1 MPAVAVKFGAQNAP
15 PQGDAV
21 RGQRFDVQFV
31 SIDREPPP
39 PEFQTELF
47 FIVGQDAPELLDL
60 HPVAAAV
67 DRRLTVKPARR
78 LAEHPPEPF
87 AQGKPPAPLFFHA
100 RSLPI
105 PAVQGNA
112 PCSIYMEA
120 EGLRMYQIGLFLLA
134 VLAGALPFAVPQA
147 CGQALREGLALCA
160 GPLLLSLFPFLVV
173 SSLLVQC
180 PAGDLLAIP
189 LRPAAWCIGVQA
201 PCAARVLLIGLFGG
215 FAPAA
220 NAAAQ
225 AVRTGQLTPRQA
237 DALLPACVCSGPSFV
252 VLTVGQ
258 TLLHSTELGILLFLA
273 QLSAGYLTAALL
285 NRLSRAE
292 QPATCTAPPP
302 EAPPPQLTDLLTH
315 ATMAYLKLCGF
326 VLFFR
331 MLAAGVGAVFPPAV
345 GIVCAMLL
353 EVCSGCDLAART
365 GPWGSLL
372 CCAALSVQ
380 GLSVLLQVRAL
391 CPPEMTLRPLLAG
404 RLLHLPLSVGLFWL
418 LLPQGEQSVFSTLPP
433 QVVPMRRLPPDCL
446 LLVFFVCCLAVC
458 QLTRLLQKP
467 DPEPKETVVNR
478 AER

>member
-1 MPAVAVKFGAQNAP
+1 M
-15 PQGDAV
+15 
-21 RGQRFDVQFV
+21 
-31 SIDREPPP
+31 
-39 PEFQTELF
+39 
-47 FIVGQDAPELLDL
+47 
-60 HPVAAAV
+60 
-67 DRRLTVKPARR
+67 
-78 LAEHPPEPF
+78 
-87 AQGKPPAPLFFHA
+87 
-100 RSLPI
+100 
-105 PAVQGNA
+105 
-112 PCSIYMEA
+112 
-120 EGLRMYQIGLFLLA
+120 
-134 VLAGALPFAVPQA
+134 PQA

-189 LRPAAWCIGVQA
+189 LRPGGVVHRVQA

-273 QLSAGYLTAALL
+273 QGSAGYLTAALL
-285 NRLSRAE
+285 NRLSGAE

-302 EAPPPQLTDLLTH
+302 EAPPPQLTDLLTN

-331 MLAAGVGAVFPPAV
+331 MLATGVGAVFPPAV
-345 GIVCAMLL
+345 GTVCAMLL

-365 GPWGSLL
+365 GRG
-372 CCAALSVQ
+372 
-380 GLSVLLQVRAL
+380 
-391 CPPEMTLRPLLAG
+391 
-404 RLLHLPLSVGLFWL
+404 
-418 LLPQGEQSVFSTLPP
+418 
-433 QVVPMRRLPPDCL
+433 
-446 LLVFFVCCLAVC
+446 AVC
-458 QLTRLLQKP
+458 SAAPPSVCRGFRSCCRSVRSAR
-467 DPEPKETVVNR
+467 PK
-478 AER
+478 

>member
-1 MPAVAVKFGAQNAP
+1 MRNKWKKRSGEGYIDVCVLVVCAMLVLAL
-15 PQGDAV
+15 AV
-21 RGQRFDVQFV
+21 RILPVFV
-31 SIDREPPP
+31 AKQQLDTYAVELVREA
-39 PEFQTELF
+39 EISGRVGTETSRR
-47 FIVGQDAPELLDL
+47 
-60 HPVAAAV
+60 AAA
-67 DRRLTVKPARR
+67 LTD
-78 LAEHPPEPF
+78 
-87 AQGKPPAPLFFHA
+87 
-100 RSLPI
+100 ST
-105 PAVQGNA
+105 
-112 PCSIYMEA
+112 
-120 EGLRMYQIGLFLLA
+120 GLDPNIRWSKTGRIQLNEEVTVTLTLDM
-134 VLAGALPFAVPQA
+134 
-147 CGQALREGLALCA
+147 
-160 GPLLLSLFPFLVV
+160 
-173 SSLLVQC
+173 
-180 PAGDLLAIP
+180 D
-189 LRPAAWCIGVQA
+189 
-201 PCAARVLLIGLFGG
+201 IGLFGG

-225 AVRTGQLTPRQA
+225 AVHTGQLTPRQA

-345 GIVCAMLL
+345 GTVCAMLL

-458 QLTRLLQKP
+458 QLTSLLQKP

>member
-1 MPAVAVKFGAQNAP
+1 MNQTKNFSGL
-15 PQGDAV
+15 
-21 RGQRFDVQFV
+21 V
-31 SIDREPPP
+31 S
-39 PEFQTELF
+39 L
-47 FIVGQDAPELLDL
+47 
-60 HPVAAAV
+60 
-67 DRRLTVKPARR
+67 
-78 LAEHPPEPF
+78 
-87 AQGKPPAPLFFHA
+87 
-100 RSLPI
+100 
-105 PAVQGNA
+105 
-112 PCSIYMEA
+112 M
-120 EGLRMYQIGLFLLA
+120 LA
-134 VLAGALPFAVPQA
+134 VLIGALPFAAPEA
-147 CGQALREGLALCA
+147 CAQALREGLTLCS
-160 GPLLLSLFPFLVV
+160 GPLLLSLYPFLVV
-173 SSLLVQC
+173 SALLIQC
-180 PAGDLLAIP
+180 PLGDVLALP
-189 LRPAAWCIGVQA
+189 FRPVAWLVGVYA
-201 PCAARVLLIGLFGG
+201 PCAARVLLVGFLGG

-220 NAAAQ
+220 NASAE
-225 AVRTGQLTPRQA
+225 AVRSGQMTPEEA
-237 DALLPACVCSGPSFV
+237 DRLLPACVCSGPSFV
-252 VLTVGQ
+252 ILTVGQ
-258 TLLHSTELGILLFLA
+258 TLLGSTEVGVLLFLA
-273 QLSAGYLTAALL
+273 QVTANYLCAALL
-285 NRLSRAE
+285 SRLSRTNRNE
-292 QPATCTAPPP
+292 KRRSLRPKQQ
-302 EAPPPQLTDLLTH
+302 EMPQLRLDGILAQSTLT
-315 ATMAYLKLCGF
+315 YLKLCGF

-345 GIVCAMLL
+345 GTVCAMLL

>member
-1 MPAVAVKFGAQNAP
+1 
-15 PQGDAV
+15 
-21 RGQRFDVQFV
+21 
-31 SIDREPPP
+31 
-39 PEFQTELF
+39 
-47 FIVGQDAPELLDL
+47 
-60 HPVAAAV
+60 
-67 DRRLTVKPARR
+67 
-78 LAEHPPEPF
+78 
-87 AQGKPPAPLFFHA
+87 
-100 RSLPI
+100 
-105 PAVQGNA
+105 
-112 PCSIYMEA
+112 
-120 EGLRMYQIGLFLLA
+120 MYQIGLFLLA

-201 PCAARVLLIGLFGG
+201 PCAARVL
-215 FAPAA
+215 
-220 NAAAQ
+220 
-225 AVRTGQLTPRQA
+225 
-237 DALLPACVCSGPSFV
+237 

-258 TLLHSTELGILLFLA
+258 TLLHSTELGILMFLA

-285 NRLSRAE
+285 NRLSGAE
-292 QPATCTAPPP
+292 QLAPCTAPPP
-302 EAPPPQLTDLLTH
+302 EAQPPQLTDLLTH

-345 GIVCAMLL
+345 GTVCAMLL

-380 GLSVLLQVRAL
+380 GISVLLQVRAL

>member
-1 MPAVAVKFGAQNAP
+1 
-15 PQGDAV
+15 
-21 RGQRFDVQFV
+21 
-31 SIDREPPP
+31 
-39 PEFQTELF
+39 
-47 FIVGQDAPELLDL
+47 
-60 HPVAAAV
+60 
-67 DRRLTVKPARR
+67 
-78 LAEHPPEPF
+78 
-87 AQGKPPAPLFFHA
+87 
-100 RSLPI
+100 
-105 PAVQGNA
+105 
-112 PCSIYMEA
+112 
-120 EGLRMYQIGLFLLA
+120 MYQIGLFLLA

-189 LRPAAWCIGVQA
+189 LRPVAWCIGVQA

-285 NRLSRAE
+285 NRLSGAE
-292 QPATCTAPPP
+292 QPAPYTAPPP

-345 GIVCAMLL
+345 GTVCAMLL

-365 GPWGSLL
+365 GPLGSLL

-391 CPPEMTLRPLLAG
+391 CPPEMTLRPLLVG

-458 QLTRLLQKP
+458 QLTRLLQKA

>member
-1 MPAVAVKFGAQNAP
+1 M
-15 PQGDAV
+15 
-21 RGQRFDVQFV
+21 
-31 SIDREPPP
+31 
-39 PEFQTELF
+39 
-47 FIVGQDAPELLDL
+47 
-60 HPVAAAV
+60 
-67 DRRLTVKPARR
+67 
-78 LAEHPPEPF
+78 
-87 AQGKPPAPLFFHA
+87 
-100 RSLPI
+100 
-105 PAVQGNA
+105 
-112 PCSIYMEA
+112 
-120 EGLRMYQIGLFLLA
+120 
-134 VLAGALPFAVPQA
+134 
-147 CGQALREGLALCA
+147 
-160 GPLLLSLFPFLVV
+160 
-173 SSLLVQC
+173 
-180 PAGDLLAIP
+180 
-189 LRPAAWCIGVQA
+189 
-201 PCAARVLLIGLFGG
+201 
-215 FAPAA
+215 
-220 NAAAQ
+220 
-225 AVRTGQLTPRQA
+225 
-237 DALLPACVCSGPSFV
+237 

-285 NRLSRAE
+285 NRLSGAE
-292 QPATCTAPPP
+292 QPAPYTAPPP
-302 EAPPPQLTDLLTH
+302 EAPPPQLTDLLTN

-391 CPPEMTLRPLLAG
+391 CPPEMTLRPLLVG

-467 DPEPKETVVNR
+467 DLEPKETVVNR

>member
-1 MPAVAVKFGAQNAP
+1 
-15 PQGDAV
+15 
-21 RGQRFDVQFV
+21 
-31 SIDREPPP
+31 
-39 PEFQTELF
+39 
-47 FIVGQDAPELLDL
+47 
-60 HPVAAAV
+60 
-67 DRRLTVKPARR
+67 
-78 LAEHPPEPF
+78 
-87 AQGKPPAPLFFHA
+87 
-100 RSLPI
+100 
-105 PAVQGNA
+105 
-112 PCSIYMEA
+112 
-120 EGLRMYQIGLFLLA
+120 MYQIGLFLLA

-285 NRLSRAE
+285 NRLSGAE
-292 QPATCTAPPP
+292 QPATYTAPPP
-302 EAPPPQLTDLLTH
+302 EVPPPQLTDLLTH

-345 GIVCAMLL
+345 GTVCAMLL

-365 GPWGSLL
+365 GLWGSLL

-391 CPPEMTLRPLLAG
+391 CPPEMTLRPLLSG

-478 AER
+478 AERWYNKHKHSMAGNAPCKDGNKKNEQTLISDGGP

>member
-1 MPAVAVKFGAQNAP
+1 MPAIAVKFGAQNAS
-15 PQGDAV
+15 PQSDAV
-21 RGQRFDVQFV
+21 RSQRFDVQFI

-47 FIVGQDAPELLDL
+47 FIVGQDAPKLLDL

-87 AQGKPPAPLFFHA
+87 TQGKPPAPLLFHA

-134 VLAGALPFAVPQA
+134 ILAGALPFAVPQA

-285 NRLSRAE
+285 NRLSGVG

-302 EAPPPQLTDLLTH
+302 EVPPPQLTDLLTH

-345 GIVCAMLL
+345 GTVCAMLL

-391 CPPEMTLRPLLAG
+391 CPPEMTLRPLLVG

-418 LLPQGEQSVFSTLPP
+418 LC
-433 QVVPMRRLPPDCL
+433 RRGSRASSAPCRRRWSR
-446 LLVFFVCCLAVC
+446 CAVC
-458 QLTRLLQKP
+458 RRTACCWCSLCAALP
-467 DPEPKETVVNR
+467 S
-478 AER
+478 AS